1 MRANALRRLGTCVV
15 ASALM
20 STGVLG
26 LAVAG
31 ASNSS
36 ADEPAPTPSAT
47 APAPAPAPA
56 SFPLRPGDEG
66 PLIKVLHERL
76 AWLGYPISG
85 SEAARDTYGPSTSRA
100 LASLQKKFWLPNDRY
115 VTRKTWDR
123 LRTLAGPV
131 GELPEA
137 CTSEDS
143 ICISTQQKLVRWIVN
158 GKVAM
163 SADARFGLPQAA
175 TARGTFTVTR
185 KSRDHVSSLY
195 GTAMPFSL
203 FFHGG
208 QAVHYSAYFKRD
220 GYYGASHGCVNLRDL
235 KKAEWL
241 FNSAKVGDRVHVY

>member
-1 MRANALRRLGTCVV
+1 
-15 ASALM
+15 M
-20 STGVLG
+20 STGMLG

-31 ASNSS
+31 ASTSS
-36 ADEPAPTPSAT
+36 ADEPAPTTST
-47 APAPAPAPA
+47 AAPEAVPAPAG
-56 SFPLRPGDEG
+56 FPLRPGDRG

-76 AWLGYPISG
+76 AWLGYSISG
-85 SEAARDTYGPSTSRA
+85 SEAASDTYGPSTSRA
-100 LASLQKKFWLPNDRY
+100 LASLQKKFWLPDDRY

-131 GELPEA
+131 GSLPKA

-143 ICISTQQKLVRWIVN
+143 ICISTEQKIVRWIVN

-163 SADARFGLPQAA
+163 SADARFGLPEAA

-195 GTAMPFSL
+195 RTAMPFSL

-235 KKAEWL
+235 KKAGWL
-241 FNSAKVGDRVHVY
+241 FDRAQVGDRVHVY

>member
-1 MRANALRRLGTCVV
+1 MVGGAI
-15 ASALM
+15 M
-20 STGVLG
+20 STGILG

-31 ASNSS
+31 ASTSS

-47 APAPAPAPA
+47 ALEAAPAPAG
-56 SFPLRPGDEG
+56 FPLRPGDGG

-76 AWLGYPISG
+76 TWLGYPISG
-85 SEAARDTYGPSTSRA
+85 SEAASDTYGPSTSRA
-100 LASLQKKFWLPNDRY
+100 LASLQKKFWLPDDRY

-123 LRTLAGPV
+123 LRNLAGPV
-131 GELPEA
+131 GSLPKA

-143 ICISTQQKLVRWIVN
+143 ICISTEQKLVRWIVN

-163 SADARFGLPQAA
+163 SADARFGLPEAA

-195 GTAMPFSL
+195 RTAMPFSL

-235 KKAEWL
+235 KKAGWL
-241 FNSAKVGDRVHVY
+241 FNRAKVGDRVHVY